1 MATPAD
7 NLVELPGKS
16 SAPDTDAISDEQF
29 IRELKQLKALRS
41 FLIEQAV
48 LIKPSE
54 SGVIS
59 FGALNL
65 LRYDR
70 NGRSPTALEW
80 SALENFTQ
88 ELFRHLTDPL
98 RRRFLYEQIPW
109 WMTQLSVILGIVA
122 ILSLLSATIIWG
134 FGSYARILPLY
145 IVWIASLGAIGS
157 IAFVGMN
164 ALSVQ
169 DDATFDL
176 TNTKL
181 LVLRIALGGLFGVV
195 LTLPFGFHSFIE
207 FLYSLMN
214 GGVAIASSPSDV
226 SSSSSLPVGSVMLL
240 LPFILGFSTSLVIMI
255 LNQFVS
261 AIQSFFGKNGPSPPA
276 PSATTGSLLIQN
288 AARSDTS
295 EQAVGNLSI
304 RTT

>member
-1 MATPAD
+1 MSKPGD
-7 NLVELPGKS
+7 NLVELPGRLT
-16 SAPDTDAISDEQF
+16 SATSQDPDTICDEQF

-48 LIKPSE
+48 LLRPTE

-59 FGALNL
+59 FGALNS

-70 NGRSPTALEW
+70 NGRRPDPEEWARLED
-80 SALENFTQ
+80 LTQ

-109 WMTQLSVILGIVA
+109 WMTQLAIILGVVA
-122 ILSLLSATIIWG
+122 IVSLSIATLIWG
-134 FGSYARILPLY
+134 VAFARIIPLY
-145 IVWIASLGAIGS
+145 IIWIASLGAIGS

-181 LVLRIALGGLFGVV
+181 LVLRIALGALFAVV
-195 LTLPFGFHSFIE
+195 ITLPFGFHSFIQ
-207 FLYSLMN
+207 FIDSLLN
-214 GGVAIASSPSDV
+214 GGDKD
-226 SSSSSLPVGSVMLL
+226 SSSSSLPTDSVMLL
-240 LPFILGFSTSLVIMI
+240 LPFVLGFSTSLVIMI
-255 LNQFVS
+255 LNRFVG
-261 AIQSFFGKNGPSPPA
+261 AIQSFFGKENASPPGPLVPTAKNIA
-276 PSATTGSLLIQN
+276 PVQ
-288 AARSDTS
+288 S
-295 EQAVGNLSI
+295 EVSPKI
-304 RTT
+304 S